1 MATSSNRS
9 GSSSKS
15 GGSERSGRSGS
26 SRASGNAGNLASAA
40 LAGLA
45 VGIAASVGK
54 RFAMHSIHSAGK
66 DWDEVLKAEHR
77 AVEALF
83 DKLAKTETTQT
94 TTRTMLV
101 MQIKKALTKH
111 ALEEEN
117 AVYPHLAKALGDGAA
132 DGLFAEH
139 AEMKKA
145 LHFLG
150 ECDKASSEF
159 LDRADQLRRIV
170 TSHIAEEEILLDE
183 LKAQLTEEQNA
194 ELNAA
199 AWKEGVSF
207 S

>member
-1 MATSSNRS
+1 MAT
-9 GSSSKS
+9 SSSKS
-15 GGSERSGRSGS
+15 GSSGSSGRSRNSTS
-26 SRASGNAGNLASAA
+26 SGNLATAA

-54 RFAMHSIHSAGK
+54 RFAMHSMHSAGK
-66 DWDEVLKAEHR
+66 DWDEVLKTEHR

-83 DKLAKTETTQT
+83 DKLAKTESTQT
-94 TTRTMLV
+94 TTRMMLV

-132 DGLFAEH
+132 DSLFAEH

-183 LKAQLTEEQNA
+183 MKAQLTEEQNA
-194 ELNAA
+194 EINAA

>member
-1 MATSSNRS
+1 MATRSNKS
-9 GSSSKS
+9 ESKS
-15 GGSERSGRSGS
+15 DRSSWNLGSGKTGT
-26 SRASGNAGNLASAA
+26 LASAA

-45 VGIAASVGK
+45 VGVAASIGK
-54 RFAMHSIHSAGK
+54 RFAVHSMATAGK

-83 DKLAKTETTQT
+83 DKLAKTESNQT
-94 TTRTMLV
+94 AMRTMLL

-117 AVYPHLAKALGDGAA
+117 AVYPHLAKALGDSAA
-132 DGLFAEH
+132 DGLFSEH

-150 ECDKASSEF
+150 ECDKTSSQFMEK
-159 LDRADQLRRIV
+159 ADELRRIV
-170 TSHIAEEEILLDE
+170 TSHIAEEELLLDE
-183 LKAQLTEEQNA
+183 LKAQLSETQNA
-194 ELNAA
+194 EINAA